1 MESATM
7 ARKSFARKSP
17 APPAGAG
24 AAHPAEVAGAPPF
37 PQILSDN
44 VSVETPDGAVD
55 AYFVRPDTG
64 AHPGILMW
72 PDALSIRPA
81 FQGMAERLARS
92 GYSVLLVNPFYRTQ
106 ATPIPITADRFYD
119 DPVARSTVLQLARS
133 VTHEMTVSDAGMLVA
148 YLERQSSVD
157 SSRKL
162 GTMGYCVGGGMAIA
176 TAAVAPDTV
185 NAVASFHGGN
195 LVTAD
200 PNSPH
205 RQIARTRA
213 GALIAIAED
222 DDEKDPEAKAALA
235 RAFDSAGLTA
245 EIEVYRG
252 AMHGWCVPD
261 TRSYNEAQAERAWS
275 RMLAL
280 LGSQLS

>member
-1 MESATM
+1 V
-7 ARKSFARKSP
+7 P
-17 APPAGAG
+17 AAG
-24 AAHPAEVAGAPPF
+24 AGAPPF
-37 PQILSDN
+37 PRVRSD
-44 VSVETPDGAVD
+44 SICVETPDGAID
-55 AYFVRPDTG
+55 AYFVHPEAG

-81 FQGMAERLARS
+81 FRAMAERLARR

-106 ATPIPITADRFYD
+106 AAPIPVTADDFYD
-119 DPVARSTVLQLARS
+119 DPVARAKVIELARS
-133 VTHEMTVSDAGMLVA
+133 VTFDMALSDSGILVA
-148 YLERQSSVD
+148 YLERQSCVD
-157 SSRKL
+157 KGRKL
-162 GTMGYCVGGGMAIA
+162 GTMGYCAGGAMAIA
-176 TAAVAPDTV
+176 TAAAAPGRV
-185 NAVASFHGGN
+185 GAVASFHGGN
-195 LVTAD
+195 LVTKE

-205 RQIARTRA
+205 RQIARMRA

-222 DDEKDPEAKAALA
+222 DDQKDPEAKVLLG
-235 RAFDSAGLTA
+235 RAFDSSGLTA

-280 LGSQLS
+280 LGSHLS